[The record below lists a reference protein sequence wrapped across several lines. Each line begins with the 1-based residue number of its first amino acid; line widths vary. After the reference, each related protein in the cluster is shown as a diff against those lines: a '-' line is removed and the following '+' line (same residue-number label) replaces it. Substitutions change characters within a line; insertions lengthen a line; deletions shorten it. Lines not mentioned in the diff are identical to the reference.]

1 MTEAADYRYPDGTVR
16 AMLDG
21 EHVTAPTR
29 LALRQRLADAP
40 EVHSDILGDRAVTLA
55 AVCARLIPQPDR
67 NPPIDVAATIHARL
81 ATGIGDGW
89 RYADLPPDQEALRR
103 GLDGIDET
111 ARAMFAAPFAGLPVG
126 DRDSVLRAVQS
137 GTPAG
142 TIWREL
148 PPARWF
154 EELLAAAV
162 EAYYAHPLA
171 QEEIGY
177 AGMADAPGWALIGL
191 AEREAREPAET
202 VI

>member
-1 MTEAADYRYPDGTVR
+1 MIGASDHRYPDGTVR
-16 AMLDG
+16 ALLDG

-29 LALRQRLADAP
+29 AALRQRLADAP
-40 EVHSDILGDRAVTLA
+40 AVHSDVLGGRAVTLA
-55 AVCARLIPQPDR
+55 AACDRLIPQPDR
-67 NPPIDVAATIHARL
+67 AAPIDVAATIHARL

-89 RYADLPPDQEALRR
+89 RYADLPPDQEAWRR

-111 ARAMFAAPFAGLPVG
+111 ARAMFAAAFASLPAG
-126 DRDSVLRAVQS
+126 DRDTVLRAVQS
-137 GTPAG
+137 GMPAG

-171 QEEIGY
+171 HEEIGY
-177 AGMADAPGWALIGL
+177 AGMADTPGWTMIGL
-191 AEREAREPAET
+191 GERQAREPAET
-202 VI
+202 AT